1 MTANTSAD
9 SAATVIIGQ
18 RVRAGLEKEFEV
30 WQKDLNRAA
39 ADYAGFLGGAE
50 IAAPTPPNLIG

>member
-30 WQKDLNRAA
+30 WQKDSTEPPQITRASS
-39 ADYAGFLGGAE
+39 GQKSRLRR
-50 IAAPTPPNLIG
+50 PPNPIG